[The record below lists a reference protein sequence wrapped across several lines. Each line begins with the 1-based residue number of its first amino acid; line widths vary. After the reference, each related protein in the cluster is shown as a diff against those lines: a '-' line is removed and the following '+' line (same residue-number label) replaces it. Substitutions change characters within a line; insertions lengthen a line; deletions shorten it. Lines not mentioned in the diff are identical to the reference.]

1 MNDFEPVVFAAHP
14 ELAALKMQLLRAGA
28 DIAGMSGSGSAL
40 FGLFRD
46 PGCAAQGAAALREE
60 REKAEVFGPFLL

>member
-14 ELAALKMQLLRAGA
+14 SLAALKAQLVEGGA

-46 PGCAAQGAAALREE
+46 SGRAAQAASALRKLKES
-60 REKAEVFGPFLL
+60 AEVFGPFLV